1 MKESLK
7 TLLIIF
13 MLAFANAAKS
23 QDTSRVFRPLSVQF
37 MTRGMNIPAN
47 NPVKP
52 DHASRQQGIMCRQ
65 EWKFEKK
72 TGIPLR
78 MRLGS
83 LDYVNKLEG
92 KK

>member
-7 TLLIIF
+7 TLATIF
-13 MLAFANAAKS
+13 MLAFASFGKA
-23 QDTSRVFRPLSVQF
+23 QDSTRVVRPFSYHF
-37 MTRGMNIPAN
+37 MNQPLTEPIKNSIS
-47 NPVKP
+47 P
-52 DHASRQQGIMCRQ
+52 DHANRQQGIICRQ